1 MDRLDRKILRL
12 LQEDA
17 TLAVADVAKKVG
29 LSTTPCWRRIQKLE
43 EDGVIRR
50 RVALLDP
57 VKVNTRVTVFVSIR
71 TNSHSHEWLKRFS
84 EVIQEFPEVVE
95 FYRMSGDVDYLL
107 RVVVPDI
114 AAYDAF
120 YKRLIAKIEIRDVSS
135 SFAMEQIKYT
145 TETAARLHD
154 ARQGRTSTPDGTEAS
169 AIRAARASRGAL
181 SVVSLGSSRT
191 RPCRSSVPSCR
202 RSPASVSAKRQRRR
216 VAAARC
222 ACRSSAAPS

>member
-1 MDRLDRKILRL
+1 MNLLEGREIILLECPMDRLDRKILRL

-17 TLAVADVAKKVG
+17 TLAVADIAKKVG

-50 RVALLDP
+50 RVAVLDP
-57 VKVNTRVTVFVSIR
+57 EKINARVTVFVSIR

-84 EVIQEFPEVVE
+84 EVIQEFPEVIE
-95 FYRMSGDVDYLL
+95 FYRMSGDIDYLL

-120 YKRLIAKIEIRDVSS
+120 YKRMIAKIEIRDVSS

-145 TETAARLHD
+145 TELPLDYMPLAKES
-154 ARQGRTSTPDGTEAS
+154 GS
-169 AIRAARASRGAL
+169 AN
-181 SVVSLGSSRT
+181 
-191 RPCRSSVPSCR
+191 
-202 RSPASVSAKRQRRR
+202 
-216 VAAARC
+216 
-222 ACRSSAAPS
+222 